1 MKLFTAKIWR
11 KRGRWKKKKK
21 MAPHRLRSIRM
32 GWHSGSES

>member
-11 KRGRWKKKKK
+11 KRGRWKKKK